1 MHVTDLSFS
10 GYQDAAGLESPR
22 WNRPVGIAN
31 DAKIRR
37 KSFRRTAIYA
47 IDARLESQM
56 THNNN
61 HIRFLVI

>member
-22 WNRPVGIAN
+22 WNRPVGIA
-31 DAKIRR
+31 
-37 KSFRRTAIYA
+37 
-47 IDARLESQM
+47 RLESQM

-61 HIRFLVI
+61 HIRFCNMIVKLSILTGWLIGHCGK